1 MITNAMTVDVEDYFQ
16 VSAFENHISRNN
28 WDNMPVRVD
37 KNTHRILDMFAEH
50 DTKAT
55 FFTLGWVAERY
66 PELVKRICDEGHE
79 LASHGMSHLRVT
91 SQTRDEFRQDIDGAK
106 KLLEDLSGLQVKG
119 YRAPSYS
126 IGKAN
131 LWAHEELEEAGYV
144 YSSSVYPV
152 HHDLY
157 GFPEAPRHMFR
168 CREKLLEIPITT
180 LPVGKHN
187 IPIGGGGYF
196 RLYPYKFSQWA
207 FRSINKNEQR
217 PAIFYFHPW
226 EIDPGQPRQKGAGLK
241 STFRHYLNLSKTEQ
255 RITRLLKD
263 FNWGRMDHVYLN
275 DDAQQAL

>member
-1 MITNAMTVDVEDYFQ
+1 LITNAMTVDVEDYFQ
-16 VSAFENHISRNN
+16 VSAFEGHISRNN

-37 KNTHRILDMFAEH
+37 SNTNRILDLFAEH

-55 FFTLGWVAERY
+55 FFTLGWVAQRY

-79 LASHGMSHLRVT
+79 LASHGTSHLRAT
-91 SQTRDEFRQDIDGAK
+91 TQTRDEFREDIESAK
-106 KLLEDLSGLQVKG
+106 KLLEDLSGQQVKG

-131 LWAHEELEEAGYV
+131 LWAHEEIEDAGYL

-157 GFPEAPRHMFR
+157 GFPEAPRHIFR
-168 CREKLLEIPITT
+168 CRENLFEIPITT

-187 IPIGGGGYF
+187 VPVGGGGYF

-207 FRSINKNEQR
+207 FRSINEKEKR

-226 EIDPGQPRQKGAGLK
+226 EIDPGQPRQKGAGFK
-241 STFRHYLNLSKTEQ
+241 STFRHYLNLSRMEG
-255 RITRLLKD
+255 RITRLLED
-263 FNWGRMDHVYLN
+263 FNWGRMDQIYLADAAHV
-275 DDAQQAL
+275 

>member
-1 MITNAMTVDVEDYFQ
+1 LITNAMTVDVEDYFQ

-37 KNTHRILDMFAEH
+37 INTNRILDIFAEH

-55 FFTLGWVAERY
+55 FFTLGWVAKRY
-66 PELVKRICDEGHE
+66 PALVKRICDEGHE

-91 SQTRDEFRQDIDGAK
+91 SQTRNEFREDIDGAK
-106 KLLEDLSGLQVKG
+106 KLLEDLSGQEVKG

-131 LWAHEELEEAGYV
+131 LWAHEELEEAGYI

-180 LPVGKHN
+180 LPIGKHN
-187 IPIGGGGYF
+187 LPIGGGGYF

-207 FRSINKNEQR
+207 FRSINKNEKR

-226 EIDPGQPRQKGAGLK
+226 EIDPEQPRQKGVGFK
-241 STFRHYLNLSKTEQ
+241 STFRHYLNLSKMEH
-255 RITRLLKD
+255 RVIRLLKD
-263 FNWGRMDHVYLN
+263 FNWGRMDHIYLG
-275 DDAQQAL
+275 DDA

>member
-1 MITNAMTVDVEDYFQ
+1 MTNAMTVDVEDYFQ
-16 VSAFENHISRNN
+16 VSAFENHISRNK
-28 WDNMPVRVD
+28 WDSMPVRVD
-37 KNTHRILDMFAEH
+37 KNTNRILDLFAEH

-66 PELVKRICDEGHE
+66 PELVKRICAEGHE

-91 SQTRDEFRQDIDGAK
+91 SQTRDAFRQDIDGAK

-144 YSSSVYPV
+144 YSSSIYPV

-157 GFPEAPRHMFR
+157 GFPQAPRHMFR

-187 IPIGGGGYF
+187 LPIGGGGYF

-207 FRSINKNEQR
+207 IRSVNENEKR

-275 DDAQQAL
+275 GGV

>member
-1 MITNAMTVDVEDYFQ
+1 MTNAMTVDVEDYFQ
-16 VSAFENHISRNN
+16 VSAFENHISRNK
-28 WDNMPVRVD
+28 WDSMPVRVD
-37 KNTHRILDMFAEH
+37 KNTNRILDLFAEH

-91 SQTRDEFRQDIDGAK
+91 SQTRDAFRQDIDGAK

-144 YSSSVYPV
+144 YSSSIYPV

-157 GFPEAPRHMFR
+157 GFPQAPRHMFR

-187 IPIGGGGYF
+187 LPIGGGGYF

-207 FRSINKNEQR
+207 IRSVNENEKR

-275 DDAQQAL
+275 GGV

>member
-1 MITNAMTVDVEDYFQ
+1 LITNAMTVDVEDYFQ

-37 KNTHRILDMFAEH
+37 TNTHRILDLFAEH

-79 LASHGMSHLRVT
+79 LASHGMSHLRAT
-91 SQTRDEFRQDIDGAK
+91 SQTREEFRQDIAVAK
-106 KLLEDLSGLQVKG
+106 KLLEDLSGCEVKG

-131 LWAHEELEEAGYV
+131 LWAHEELEGAGYI

-157 GFPEAPRHMFR
+157 GFPEAPRHMFK
-168 CREKLLEIPITT
+168 CRENLFEIPITT

-187 IPIGGGGYF
+187 LPVGGGGYF

-207 FRSINKNEQR
+207 LRSINNNEKR
-217 PAIFYFHPW
+217 PTIFYFHPW

-241 STFRHYLNLSKTEQ
+241 STFRHYLNLSKMEQ
-255 RITRLLKD
+255 RVTRLLKD
-263 FNWGRMDHVYLN
+263 FNWGRMDHIYLP
-275 DDAQQAL
+275 DESQSIS